1 MTYSPLIGVL
11 TAQSR
16 DSAMTRLAAGLPSGF
31 RLKHITVQDFTSLVN
46 REHAQHPPLTS
57 RQKLTLWPVNGI
69 IVSQQVSRTEYES
82 LSGPAP
88 SLPLI
93 DETAI
98 ARPEQRQQFLES
110 VAVRAEFDAL
120 CDGELTANRLMQ
132 FHTCYKYQLLAH
144 SQPLYRQSGPLVAG
158 MSDWP
163 SLEAFALAYR
173 SKLMEILSCPATRE
187 NHTNVLMHIQGYFR
201 PHLSGQQRQTLAALI
216 DNYRRGELPL
226 SAPVAELKRYLS
238 LYPHSW
244 LSSQRYLFPR
254 LPSVAEISLQT
265 EDL

>member
-1 MTYSPLIGVL
+1 MTFSPLIGVL

-16 DSAMTRLAAGLPSGF
+16 DQAMTRLAVDLPSGF
-31 RLKHITVQDFTSLVN
+31 RLKHITAQDVTALMT
-46 REHAQHPPLTS
+46 REHAEHPPLTS

-69 IVSQQVSRTEYES
+69 IISQQVSRAEYES
-82 LSGPAP
+82 LSGHVP
-88 SLPLI
+88 SLPLT
-93 DETAI
+93 DESDL
-98 ARPEQRQQFLES
+98 ARPEQRQQFLAS
-110 VAVRAEFDAL
+110 VAARAEFDAL

-173 SKLMEILSCPATRE
+173 RKLMEILSCPATRE

-201 PHLSGQQRQTLAALI
+201 PHLSGPQRQALAAII
-216 DNYRRGELPL
+216 DDYRRGELPL
-226 SAPVAELKRYLS
+226 SAPVAELKRYLAM
-238 LYPHSW
+238 YPHSW
-244 LSSQRYLFPR
+244 LSSQRYLFPS
-254 LPSVAEISLQT
+254 LPSVAEFSLQT
-265 EDL
+265 EAL